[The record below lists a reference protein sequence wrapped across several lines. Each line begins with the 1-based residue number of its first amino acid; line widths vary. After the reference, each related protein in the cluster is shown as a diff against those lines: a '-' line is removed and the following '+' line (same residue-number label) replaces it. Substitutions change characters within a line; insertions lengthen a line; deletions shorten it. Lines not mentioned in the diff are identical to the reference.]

1 MNRKKNKKIRKNG
14 NKKLTPPGGT
24 VSIQSVDHNFFIL
37 YGLAICILA
46 TLAIG
51 ITLVWFNSL
60 NLPSIYSI
68 DDYQPL
74 NAISVVDRDGK
85 RLGEIYREN
94 RIVLAA
100 REIPPLLGKAFV
112 AAEDGDFWRH
122 SGLDFWSIFRALI
135 NNVGSGR
142 RGQGG
147 STITQQV
154 TRALMLTKEKTYYRK
169 VVEAILAYRLDRI
182 LSKEDILTIYLNEIY
197 LGEGAYGVEAAAR
210 TYFGRCASELSLAEI
225 TLLAGLPQAPSR
237 YSPLEHFEQAKGRQ
251 KYVLNRMAEEG
262 YISADEAR
270 SAFGEKIVFH
280 DHQEELKRN
289 GYFLQ
294 LVQRKLE
301 QRFNAQIL
309 YHQAYMVTTTLR
321 DSLQRHAFTT
331 LTKALGSMG
340 ENNDIRTSPQGAL
353 VALDS
358 ATGSVMALIGGRDY
372 LESQYNR
379 AVDAKRQ
386 AGSIIKPV
394 IYAAA
399 FEHGISPEAVFYDA
413 PLTITTSSGVTWQ
426 PENNDGQYVGPI
438 TLRDALVHSNNI
450 VTVKLLQKIGTEPVI
465 NLASSMGIQS
475 PLQRELVLALGSS
488 GVDLLEITEAY
499 SVFANNGIHRP
510 TSSITSIR
518 DSEGRVRL
526 WGHSPSKR
534 VLSPDSAGE
543 INQILRE
550 VISKGTGQAVRSIKN
565 AAGKTGTTN
574 NNMDAWFIGY
584 NSHMTTGIW
593 VGHDRDLSL
602 GKGGTGG
609 QAAAPIWRDFM
620 AGVEQ

>member
-1 MNRKKNKKIRKNG
+1 MNRKKTKKVRKTG
-14 NKKLTPPGGT
+14 NKKLSSPKSK
-24 VSIQSVDHNFFIL
+24 VSIQAVDHNFLIL
-37 YGLAICILA
+37 YGLAVCILA
-46 TLAIG
+46 TLLIG
-51 ITLVWFNSL
+51 FTLVWFSSL
-60 NLPSIYSI
+60 KLPSIYSI

-74 NAISVVDRDGK
+74 SAISVVDRDGK

-94 RIVLAA
+94 RIVLAT
-100 REIPPLLGKAFV
+100 REIPPLLANAFV
-112 AAEDGDFWRH
+112 AAEDGDYWRH
-122 SGLDFWSIFRALI
+122 SGLDFWSILRALV
-135 NNVGSGR
+135 NNVRSGR

-154 TRALMLTKEKTYYRK
+154 TRALMLTKEKTYFRK
-169 VVEAILAYRLDRI
+169 VVEAILAYRLDRV

-210 TYFGRCASELSLAEI
+210 TYFGRSASELSLAEI
-225 TLLAGLPQAPSR
+225 ALLAGLPQAPSR
-237 YSPLEHFEQAKGRQ
+237 YSPLNHFVKAKGRQ

-262 YISADEAR
+262 YISPDEAR
-270 SAFGEKIVFH
+270 SAFGANIVFH
-280 DHQEELKRN
+280 DHHGERKRN

-301 QRFNAQIL
+301 QRFDEQKL
-309 YHQAYMVTTTLR
+309 YHQDFMVTTTLR

-331 LTKALGSMG
+331 LTKALGNMG
-340 ENNDIRTSPQGAL
+340 ENGDIRTSPQGAL
-353 VALDS
+353 VTLDS
-358 ATGSVMALIGGRDY
+358 ATGAVTAMIGGRDY
-372 LESQYNR
+372 LESQFNR

-386 AGSIIKPV
+386 AGSIFKPL

-399 FEHGISPEAVFYDA
+399 FESGISPEAVYYDA
-413 PLTITTSSGVTWQ
+413 PLTITTSTGATWQ
-426 PENNDGQYVGPI
+426 PENHDGQYVGPI

-465 NLASSMGIQS
+465 NLARSMGLQS

-499 SVFANNGIHRP
+499 TVFANSGIHRP
-510 TSSITSIR
+510 ASCITSIR
-518 DSEGRVRL
+518 DGGGRVRL

-534 VLSPDSAGE
+534 VLSPNTARE
-543 INQILRE
+543 LNQILRE
-550 VISKGTGQAVRSIKN
+550 VISRGTGRAARSIKK

-584 NSHMTTGIW
+584 NSNMTTGIW
-593 VGHDRDLSL
+593 VGHDRDRSL

-609 QAAAPIWRDFM
+609 HAAAPIWRDFM